1 MSAAGPIDVL
11 LINKDPVNATPVVL
25 PVPPPEEMLQNAKS
39 AAASADTTTN
49 TPTHTFVE
57 TTQCLA
63 TGKPK
68 AHSAAKPS
76 GDLTVISL
84 MLYENVLSAKLS
96 IQYH

>member
-11 LINKDPVNATPVVL
+11 LINKDPVNSTPVVL
-25 PVPPPEEMLQNAKS
+25 PVPPPEEMLQNTKS
-39 AAASADTTTN
+39 AAASVDTT
-49 TPTHTFVE
+49 THTFVK
-57 TTQCLA
+57 TTRSLT

-68 AHSAAKPS
+68 AHTAAKPS

-84 MLYENVLSAKLS
+84 MVYESVLSAKLS